1 MYIYVHVDLLVEFRN
16 STYIGT
22 ESSGVIVVLINL
34 SGGTTNES
42 LYVNVSSSS
51 GSAVGIVHIM

>member
-16 STYIGT
+16 STYSGT